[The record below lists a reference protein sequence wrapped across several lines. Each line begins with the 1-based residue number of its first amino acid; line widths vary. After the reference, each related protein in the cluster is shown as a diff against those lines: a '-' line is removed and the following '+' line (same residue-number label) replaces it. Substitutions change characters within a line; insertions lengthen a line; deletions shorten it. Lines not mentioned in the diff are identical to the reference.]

1 MGGAGIPGEGCVSA
15 VESDFLGH
23 LLAAPA
29 AAGAGR
35 ADGWLK
41 ARRASALELASAL
54 SVPTTRDEEW
64 RFTDL
69 STLYRVKLKSAQTPG
84 QVDPAVLKSLIIPE
98 AVVRLVFVD
107 GHFESG
113 LSNVPLD
120 GQVRAGD
127 LRTALEN
134 KAWQSSRAVLE
145 SHLAAIADVEHDV
158 FAAANT
164 AQLHDAAIVHVAGAQ
179 DCVAPILVI
188 NVTTGREIST
198 NPRLL
203 VVAEAGSRCCI
214 VEDYVAFGGAA
225 YLTNS
230 VCEMVIEPNAEVR
243 HIKLQREADTA
254 FHIANTSV
262 RMQADSRYRNWS
274 VVIGGRI
281 SRHNLNV
288 TQNGAGIDCEMHGLA
303 MITGRQLADTHSCV
317 DHAFPHGTSQQ
328 VHKTIA
334 GGSAHAVFNGKIMV
348 REGAQKTNSSQQ
360 SRNLLLSPRA
370 TVDTKPQLEIFA
382 DDVKCAHGATVGQM
396 DADEVFYLMSRGL
409 SESAARN
416 LLTYAFAKEVVEHIP
431 VASLVSV
438 LESQILEQ
446 TRNKE
451 A

>member
-1 MGGAGIPGEGCVSA
+1 VSTI
-15 VESDFLGH
+15 ESDFLGN
-23 LLAAPA
+23 LLAPA
-29 AAGAGR
+29 GAAGTGR
-35 ADGWLK
+35 DGWLK
-41 ARRASALELASAL
+41 ARRAGALELASAL

-69 STLYRVKLKSAQTPG
+69 STLYRVNLQPVEAPG
-84 QVDPAVLKSLIIPE
+84 EIDPAVLKSLVIPE
-98 AVVRLVFVD
+98 ALVRLVFVD
-107 GHFESG
+107 GHFVPG
-113 LSNVPLD
+113 LSNTGQD
-120 GQVRAGD
+120 AQVRAGD
-127 LRTALEN
+127 LRTALEDS
-134 KAWQSSRAVLE
+134 AWQGSRAAIE
-145 SHLAAIADVEHDV
+145 SHIAQIADMEHDV

-164 AQLHDAAIVHVAGAQ
+164 AHLRDAAIVHVARSQ
-179 DCVAPILVI
+179 DCVAPVLVI
-188 NVTTGREIST
+188 NATTGREIT
-198 NPRLL
+198 THPRLL

-214 VEDYVAFGGAA
+214 VEDYVAFGGSA

-230 VCEMVIEPNAEVR
+230 VCEMVIEPNAEVQ

-274 VVIGGRI
+274 VGVGARI

-288 TQNGAGIDCEMHGLA
+288 KQNGTGVDCKMHGLA

-317 DHAFPHGTSQQ
+317 DHAFAHGSSQQ

-334 GGSAHAVFNGKIMV
+334 GGSAHAVFNGKILV
-348 REGAQKTNSSQQ
+348 REGAQQTNSSQQ

-409 SESAARN
+409 SETGARN

-438 LESQILEQ
+438 LENQILEQ

-451 A
+451 AR

>member
-1 MGGAGIPGEGCVSA
+1 MNA
-15 VESDFLGH
+15 VDMDFLGT
-23 LLAAPA
+23 LLAPA
-29 AAGAGR
+29 AN
-35 ADGWLK
+35 ADDRHDAWLK
-41 ARRASALELASAL
+41 TRRSAALERASAL

-69 STLYRVKLKSAQTPG
+69 STLYRLKLEPASATG
-84 QVDPAVLKSLIIPE
+84 QIDSSVLGTLLVPE
-98 AVVRLVFVD
+98 AAARLVFVD
-107 GHFESG
+107 GCFNSEAS
-113 LSNVPLD
+113 SI
-120 GQVRAGD
+120 QEEKSVRVAS
-127 LRTALEN
+127 LQRALAASE
-134 KAWQSSRAVLE
+134 WQSAHPAIE
-145 SHLAAIADVEHDV
+145 SHLAAIANVEQDV

-164 AQLHDAAIVHVAGAQ
+164 AYLQDAAVVYVSAGGGA
-179 DCVAPILVI
+179 DDAPIHVI

-198 NPRLL
+198 SPRLL
-203 VVAEAGSRCCI
+203 IMAEQGSQCTVI
-214 VEDYVAFGGAA
+214 EDYVAMGGSA

-230 VCEMVIEPNAEVR
+230 VCEIVIAANAEVR
-243 HIKLQREADTA
+243 HIKVQREADTA

-262 RMQADSRYRNWS
+262 LMQADARYRNWS
-274 VVIGGRI
+274 VGIGGRI

-288 TQNGAGIDCEMHGLA
+288 YQNGPGVDCEMHGLA
-303 MITGRQLADTHSCV
+303 MISGRQLADTHSSI
-317 DHAFPHGTSQQ
+317 DHAFAHGTSRQI
-328 VHKTIA
+328 HKTISA
-334 GGSAHAVFNGKIMV
+334 GSAHAVFNGKIMV
-348 REGAQKTNSSQQ
+348 RKGAQQTNSSQQ

-396 DADEVFYLMSRGL
+396 DDDEVFYLKSRGL

-438 LESQILEQ
+438 LESHILEQ

>member
-1 MGGAGIPGEGCVSA
+1 
-15 VESDFLGH
+15 
-23 LLAAPA
+23 
-29 AAGAGR
+29 
-35 ADGWLK
+35 
-41 ARRASALELASAL
+41 
-54 SVPTTRDEEW
+54 
-64 RFTDL
+64 
-69 STLYRVKLKSAQTPG
+69 
-84 QVDPAVLKSLIIPE
+84 
-98 AVVRLVFVD
+98 
-107 GHFESG
+107 
-113 LSNVPLD
+113 
-120 GQVRAGD
+120 
-127 LRTALEN
+127 
-134 KAWQSSRAVLE
+134 
-145 SHLAAIADVEHDV
+145 VEHDV

-164 AQLHDAAIVHVAGAQ
+164 AHLHDAAIVHVAASQ
-179 DCVAPILVI
+179 DCAAPILVI
-188 NVTTGREIST
+188 NATTGREIST

-214 VEDYVAFGGAA
+214 VEDYVAFGGSA

-243 HIKLQREADTA
+243 HIKVQREADTA

-274 VVIGGRI
+274 VSTGGRI

-288 TQNGAGIDCEMHGLA
+288 MQNGAGVDCQVHGLA
-303 MITGRQLADTHSCV
+303 MISGRQLADTHSCV
-317 DHAFPHGTSQQ
+317 DHAFAHGTSRQ

-334 GGSAHAVFNGKIMV
+334 GGSAHAVFNGKIVV
-348 REGAQKTNSSQQ
+348 REGAQQTNSSQQ

-409 SESAARN
+409 SEAAARN

-431 VASLVSV
+431 VASLVSM
-438 LESQILEQ
+438 LENQILEQ

-451 A
+451 T